1 MPAETH
7 VTFEQHA
14 EKLRRFLGPWGC
26 QTALLDYE
34 GLLDVSKR
42 AFDVPGTNLVDVA
55 VAVDRLSPVERR
67 VRVRLAIR
75 KHWPEP
81 SRIWPAHANVRK
93 ALGREA

>member
-1 MPAETH
+1 M
-7 VTFEQHA
+7 
-14 EKLRRFLGPWGC
+14 
-26 QTALLDYE
+26 LDYE

-55 VAVDRLSPVERR
+55 AAIDRLGPAERR

-81 SRIWPAHANVRK
+81 SRLWPAHAPVRQ